1 MLKLYLNM
9 STDQKKKQKMILK
22 KILFKL
28 MNNSVLGKTVENNR
42 KQWDI
47 KLGTT
52 ERRRNYFISESN
64 YHTINYSTEQLLAI
78 EMKKN
83 ADTYG

>member
-9 STDQKKKQKMILK
+9 STDLRKKQKMILK

-42 KQWDI
+42 KQ
-47 KLGTT
+47 
-52 ERRRNYFISESN
+52 
-64 YHTINYSTEQLLAI
+64 
-78 EMKKN
+78 
-83 ADTYG
+83 